1 MGLQKSRTRLR
12 DWTTSLLYL
21 ITGQMWVFTNM
32 TFFFMVITIILIFT
46 IIFKSYLLNVAYIF
60 LGKYY
65 FWPNRVKDEPYLWL
79 QFKIILLFFL
89 SFIYVFGCAGSSLL
103 SGCSLVAGCGL
114 SSFTSW
120 VLEHRL
126 SSCETQAF
134 LLRDTWYSPKPGIK
148 PMSFALAGG
157 FFTTEP
163 PGKPSHCLL
172 KYTHSYSKL
181 NSLTYMKQWS
191 LCVIKSS
198 SCS

>member
-1 MGLQKSRTRLR
+1 M
-12 DWTTSLLYL
+12 
-21 ITGQMWVFTNM
+21 
-32 TFFFMVITIILIFT
+32 ILIFT

-79 QFKIILLFFL
+79 QFKIILRFFFL
-89 SFIYVFGCAGSSLL
+89 SLIYVFGCAGSSLL
-103 SGCSLVAGCGL
+103 LGCSLVAACGL
-114 SSFTSW
+114 RSFTSW
-120 VLEHRL
+120 ALEHRL
-126 SSCETQAF
+126 SSCDTQAF
-134 LLRDTWYSPKPGIK
+134 LLHDMWDLPESGIE
-148 PMSFALAGG
+148 PMSPALAGG

-172 KYTHSYSKL
+172 KYIHSYSKL

-191 LCVIKSS
+191 VSVIKSA